1 MLIFKIIIA
10 TLIFALIQLYIS
22 SKANLIAAVVAN
34 IPVFTMFAFASVES
48 GQDLRRMALYL
59 SIMTFVI
66 SISYLVVYLA
76 DISVKQVAVA
86 VFGVVWGILT
96 VIAYLFLRRVL

>member
-1 MLIFKIIIA
+1 MLVFKIIIA

-34 IPVFTMFAFASVES
+34 IPVFTMFAFVSVSS
-48 GQDLRRMALYL
+48 GQDLRKMALYL
-59 SIMTFVI
+59 SIMTLVI
-66 SISYLVVYLA
+66 SLSYLIVYLA
-76 DISVKQVAVA
+76 NISAKQVAVV

-96 VIAYLFLRRVL
+96 VIAYLLLRRVL